1 MRNSK
6 GLQRLIIGCLDDERA
21 LHYESGIVH
30 HNHRLVLSRLAD
42 ERVQFA
48 DRLRALGEPGAHE
61 TRSWRGA
68 LRELLRAVR
77 VLVGGRNN
85 GDSVAA
91 CRRSCART
99 EALYD
104 QAVKLQW
111 SQPILPTLLE
121 QREHLRRSCGE
132 LLGLQF

>member
-1 MRNSK
+1 MRNSE

-21 LHYESGIVH
+21 LHYESGIVD

-48 DRLRALGEPGAHE
+48 DRLRVLGEPGACE

-68 LRELLRAVR
+68 LRELLRRVR
-77 VLVGGRNN
+77 VLAGGRNKS
-85 GDSVAA
+85 DSIAA
-91 CRRSCART
+91 CRRSCDRT

-111 SQPILPTLLE
+111 SQSILPTLLE
-121 QREHLRRSCGE
+121 QRDCLRRSRGE
-132 LLGLQF
+132 LLALQF